1 MDKELVR
8 EAKGEVGLVC
18 PTKSLVKSES
28 RKYYNMLEHLNISD
42 YNDKY
47 NCFLFQ
53 PVLCSLLSDG
63 RHGSGEES
71 EIVSL
76 ARAQRLP
83 CIGQQSILPLILIL
97 LTFEKN
103 INKSQE
109 LIGLQVGQLFLKLTT
124 FFAFSKVNTKVV
136 DKLF

>member
-97 LTFEKN
+97 LTFEKKYKQ
-103 INKSQE
+103 IAGAHWSPGRSTFSQ
-109 LIGLQVGQLFLKLTT
+109 IDHFFCFFKGQHE
-124 FFAFSKVNTKVV
+124 SC
-136 DKLF
+136 